1 MKKAALI
8 WGCWLALLLLG
19 AAYLSWQLPQRHW
32 SSSITAAF
40 PGTDADWQRD
50 LVANHSANRQ
60 IRLAFT
66 GLSEAQLAEVAAAF
80 QLQNPELHWV
90 TPEQHWQQ
98 LQGYYQRAAGLIATK
113 AANQQLAEKQYQSL
127 TDNAWQQLLSPL
139 PLADNVLERDPLL
152 LSQAAMQQ
160 TATGLSQ
167 QFQALTPAAGWLQG
181 KFEQQPFVLLQAELA
196 IDPFDS
202 ELAVPLHGKLM
213 QQLQLLQQ
221 QYPELRWHHS
231 GLLFHAVKAAST
243 AKAEMSWY
251 GGLSMLAIVLL
262 LWWVFASAKP
272 LLLAVITL
280 GSAALAGLT
289 AVVWFFESP
298 HLLAFVFA
306 TTLIGVAIDYS
317 FHGLLAVQQ
326 GPAFFR
332 RMLPGLSLSLL
343 STLLGYAALLL
354 LPLTILNQV
363 AVFMLAGL
371 TAAYLMVCFVY
382 PVALAPKSL
391 HVASSARRG
400 ASLLVRFW
408 QRFNQ
413 RQAWT
418 LFVTVAISSAL
429 LFLLQV
435 KFSDDVRGFN
445 QLDPLLQQHEQQII
459 KLSGQQ
465 WDNKFLLVSAE
476 TTEQLLEREAQ
487 LRSLLQA
494 WQQQGLLRDWQ
505 AVADWL
511 PTIAAQRQL
520 QQQLQAAY
528 QSAVGQQFL
537 QQLGVAVPQP
547 LAQWLTA
554 TDLPDF
560 VQQQLYTPVAG
571 KGAPAKV
578 SVILL
583 RGSTLGKTQLA
594 HLSQLGFAERF
605 DPIEDAST
613 KVAGVRHLLSI
624 GLAAAVLVAI
634 LLLGWY
640 YGVKRAVAI
649 TLFLQIAVCSA
660 LNISLLL
667 GQALTLFHLVGVLL
681 VVALALDYAIF
692 FASKLAAEEVQLAV
706 GLSAIT
712 SMLAFG
718 MLAFSQTPVIA
729 GFGLTILV
737 GILVAVLIAPL
748 LTRIGGMETQRR

>member
-1 MKKAALI
+1 MKKPTLI
-8 WGCWLALLLLG
+8 WSCWLALVLLCS
-19 AAYLSWQLPQRHW
+19 AYLSWQLPQRHW

-40 PGTDADWQRD
+40 PGSDADWQRD

-60 IRLAFT
+60 IRLALT
-66 GLSEAQLAEVAAAF
+66 GLSETQLASVAAKF
-80 QLQNPELHWV
+80 QQQNPQLRWI

-98 LQGYYQRAAGLIATK
+98 LQAYYQGAAGLIATET
-113 AANQQLAEKQYQSL
+113 ASQQLTGQQYQRL
-127 TDNAWQQLLSPL
+127 ADAAWQQLLSPL

-160 TATGLSQ
+160 TASGLSQ
-167 QFQALTPAAGWLQG
+167 QFHALTPAAGWLKG
-181 KFEQQPFVLLQAELA
+181 KFENKPFVLLHAELA

-202 ELAVPLHGKLM
+202 ELAVPLHAMLL
-213 QQLQLLQQ
+213 QQLHVLQQ
-221 QYPELRWHHS
+221 QYPELRWQHS

-280 GSAALAGLT
+280 GSAALAGLA

-382 PVALAPKSL
+382 PVALEQKSL
-391 HVASSARRG
+391 HVAASARRG
-400 ASLLVRFW
+400 ANLLVQFW
-408 QRFNQ
+408 QRFNR
-413 RQAWT
+413 RQAWM
-418 LFVTVAISSAL
+418 LFGIGAMFSAL
-429 LFLLQV
+429 LFLLLV

-445 QLDPLLQQHEQQII
+445 QLDPTLKQHEQQML

-465 WDNKFLLVSAE
+465 WDNKFLLVSADQS
-476 TTEQLLEREAQ
+476 EQLLERESQ
-487 LRSLLQA
+487 LRPLLQA

-505 AVADWL
+505 AVSDWL
-511 PTIAAQRQL
+511 PTISAQQQL
-520 QQQLQAAY
+520 QQQLQQAY

-537 QQLGVAVPQP
+537 QQLGVAVPLP
-547 LAQWLTA
+547 ISQWLTA
-554 TDLPDF
+554 KDLPDF
-560 VQQQLYTPVAG
+560 VQQQLYTPAADA
-571 KGAPAKV
+571 GAPAKV
-578 SVILL
+578 SLILL
-583 RGSTLGKTQLA
+583 RESTLGKAQLA
-594 HLSQLGFAERF
+594 QLSQLGFAQLF
-605 DPIEDAST
+605 DPIEDASA
-613 KVAGVRHLLSI
+613 KVAGVRHQLSI
-624 GLAAAVLVAI
+624 GLATAVVVAI

-640 YGVKRAVAI
+640 YGVKRAFAI

-660 LNISLLL
+660 LNVSLLL

-692 FASKLAAEEVQLAV
+692 FASKLEAAEVQLAV

-729 GFGLTILV
+729 GFGQTILT
-737 GILVAVLIAPL
+737 GILVAVLTAPL
-748 LTRIGGMETQRR
+748 ITRIGNLETQGR

>member
-1 MKKAALI
+1 MKKSTLI
-8 WGCWLALLLLG
+8 WGCWLVMLMLCG
-19 AAYLSWQLPQRHW
+19 AYLSRQLPERHW

-40 PGTDADWQRD
+40 PGSDADWQRD

-60 IRLAFT
+60 IRLALT
-66 GLSEAQLAEVAAAF
+66 GLPEAQLAIVAAEF
-80 QLQNPELHWV
+80 QQQNPELRWV
-90 TPEQHWQQ
+90 TPQQHWQQ
-98 LQGYYQRAAGLIATK
+98 LQAFYQRAAGYIATT
-113 AANQQLAEKQYQSL
+113 AAHQHLAAAQYQSL
-127 TDNAWQQLLSPL
+127 TNSAWQQLLSPL

-152 LSQAAMQQ
+152 LSQAAMQH

-167 QFQALTPAAGWLQG
+167 QFQALTPAASWLKG
-181 KFEQQPFVLLQAELA
+181 RFEQLPFVLLQAELA
-196 IDPFDS
+196 IDPFDA
-202 ELAVPLHGKLM
+202 ELAVPLQAKLV

-231 GLLFHAVKAAST
+231 GLLFHAVKAATT
-243 AKAEMSWY
+243 AKTEMSWY
-251 GGLSMLAIVLL
+251 GGLSMFAIVLL
-262 LWWVFASAKP
+262 LWWVFASGKP

-280 GSAALAGLT
+280 GSAGLAGLT

-326 GPAFFR
+326 GPVFFR

-343 STLLGYAALLL
+343 STLLGYTALLL

-371 TAAYLMVCFVY
+371 TAAYLMVRFVY
-382 PVALAPKSL
+382 PVALAPQSMTI
-391 HVASSARRG
+391 AASARCG
-400 ASLLVRFW
+400 ANLLVRFW

-413 RQAWT
+413 RQAWM
-418 LFVTVAISSAL
+418 LFGTVAISSAL
-429 LFLLQV
+429 LFLLLV

-445 QLDPLLQQHEQQII
+445 QLDPTLQQHEQHIV

-476 TTEQLLEREAQ
+476 TAEQLLVREGQ
-487 LRSLLQA
+487 LRPLLQA
-494 WQQQGLLRDWQ
+494 WQQQGLLRNWQ
-505 AVADWL
+505 AVSDWL
-511 PTIAAQRQL
+511 PTIAAQQQL
-520 QQQLQAAY
+520 QQQLQLVY

-583 RGSTLGKTQLA
+583 RGSTLGNTQLA
-594 HLSQLGFAERF
+594 QLSQLGFAQRF
-605 DPIEDAST
+605 DPIEDASA
-613 KVAGVRHLLSI
+613 KVAGVRQQLGI
-624 GLAAAVLVAI
+624 GLAVAVLAAI
-634 LLLGWY
+634 LILVWY
-640 YGVKRAVAI
+640 YGVKRAGAI

-667 GQALTLFHLVGVLL
+667 GQTLTLFHLVGVLL

-692 FASKLAAEEVQLAV
+692 FASKLAAAEVQLAV

-737 GILVAVLIAPL
+737 GILVAVLTAPL
-748 LTRIGGMETQRR
+748 LTRIGDLETQGE